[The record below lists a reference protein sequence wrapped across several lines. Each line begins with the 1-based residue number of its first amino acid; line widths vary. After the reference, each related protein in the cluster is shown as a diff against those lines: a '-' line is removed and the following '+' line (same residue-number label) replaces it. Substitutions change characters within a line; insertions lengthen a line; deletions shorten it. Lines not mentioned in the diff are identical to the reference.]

1 MFFGLWRNR
10 RQEQDDEL
18 LSAYIDRG
26 PGGEP
31 EVELPERLR
40 AEAQELAE
48 IAALM
53 RSVERVPA
61 PRSFALTPEMV
72 GTSDSP
78 SFTERTGWSLALF
91 RAPAI
96 AAAAAAFVLGLLVIG
111 NIAGILEQE
120 KSGVFSATSATD
132 TSSLAAQAD
141 AETAD
146 QAQPASGGSAA
157 APAEAA
163 PAAPGGAA
171 ATAPPASAAA
181 APAAPPVSA
190 AMPASAEAV
199 DSDTSG
205 DAAGDT
211 SLAAPPPVTEAQAP
225 VTEAGIGAFSED
237 AAAIEQAD
245 LLDAGEPVAGDDAGL
260 PEGLEQVPE
269 PATEPPPRSGGG
281 LLPPDELLTGDGDS
295 RVLDFSI
302 GADAPDPDDDGF
314 TLPLWQLEAAFG
326 LLALLLG
333 GAAFA
338 MKRR

>member
-1 MFFGLWRNR
+1 LIFGLWRKR

-26 PGGEP
+26 PGGDP

-40 AEAQELAE
+40 AEAQEFAE

-72 GTSDSP
+72 GASESP

-120 KSGVFSATSATD
+120 KASDLSATSATGA
-132 TSSLAAQAD
+132 SFLAAQAD
-141 AETAD
+141 AETAVQD
-146 QAQPASGGSAA
+146 QRGGSGSAA
-157 APAEAA
+157 AP
-163 PAAPGGAA
+163 
-171 ATAPPASAAA
+171 AAA
-181 APAAPPVSA
+181 APAAPASGATSA
-190 AMPASAEAV
+190 APAEATAAADV
-199 DSDTSG
+199 PTAASVTSDAST
-205 DAAGDT
+205 GDT
-211 SLAAPPPVTEAQAP
+211 LLAAPAPALEAPTPVMESAVEAAP
-225 VTEAGIGAFSED
+225 GSSDAF
-237 AAAIEQAD
+237 EQAA
-245 LLDAGEPVAGDDAGL
+245 LIEAEGTDDSEIPLGPDQPPESGTEL
-260 PEGLEQVPE
+260 P
-269 PATEPPPRSGGG
+269 ARSGGA
-281 LLPPDELLTGDGDS
+281 LLPPDEALFGDGES
-295 RVLDFSI
+295 TALDFSI
-302 GADAPDPDDDGF
+302 GAAAPVPDDDGF
-314 TLPLWQLEAAFG
+314 TLPLWQLEVAFG
-326 LLALLLG
+326 LLALVLG